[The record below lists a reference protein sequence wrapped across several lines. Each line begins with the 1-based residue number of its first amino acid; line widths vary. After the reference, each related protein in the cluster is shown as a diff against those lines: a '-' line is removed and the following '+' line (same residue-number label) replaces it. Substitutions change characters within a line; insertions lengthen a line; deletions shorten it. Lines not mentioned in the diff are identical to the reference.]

1 MFFSFIFLPSTIC
14 RGLNSDVTI
23 FRDFVFWRHFRGISF
38 YNNRAISI
46 NREWFVRESRPWN
59 DVGMARF
66 KKGNNFPLST
76 PTVRRKDVKM
86 LRTQVEPRAASKCG
100 FTQVWHRFKHFHW
113 LRIYSWQE
121 CRFSTN
127 QRARN
132 RSVTGETLIGPY
144 RPPRNDVKMFKT
156 QVQYKPQASVI
167 KVYQF
172 GTFQLT
178 SVNSQGLYQNWSKFP
193 RFLPKLLQ
201 LTRRCVNFFFNIERS
216 SYWFPIRRF
225 YWLTVYI

>member
-1 MFFSFIFLPSTIC
+1 MTW
-14 RGLNSDVTI
+14 G
-23 FRDFVFWRHFRGISF
+23 WHG
-38 YNNRAISI
+38 
-46 NREWFVRESRPWN
+46 
-59 DVGMARF
+59 F

-113 LRIYSWQE
+113 LSIYSWQE

-144 RPPRNDVKMFKT
+144 RPLEMMSKCSKLKCSTNRRRVSSKCT
-156 QVQYKPQASVI
+156 S
-167 KVYQF
+167 
-172 GTFQLT
+172 TFQLT

-193 RFLPKLLQ
+193 RFLPKLLSRVLIDFQSPDFIDWQFIFRFQ
-201 LTRRCVNFFFNIERS
+201 LFYSRKFFRFSLSCGKPLDTKDYSLGSIIS
-216 SYWFPIRRF
+216 SISLF
-225 YWLTVYI
+225 

>member
-1 MFFSFIFLPSTIC
+1 
-14 RGLNSDVTI
+14 
-23 FRDFVFWRHFRGISF
+23 
-38 YNNRAISI
+38 
-46 NREWFVRESRPWN
+46 
-59 DVGMARF
+59 
-66 KKGNNFPLST
+66 
-76 PTVRRKDVKM
+76 M

-113 LRIYSWQE
+113 LSIYSWQE

-193 RFLPKLLQ
+193 RFLPKLLSRVLIDFQSPDFIDWQFIFRFQ
-201 LTRRCVNFFFNIERS
+201 LFYSRKFFRFSLSCGKPLDTKDYSLGSIIS
-216 SYWFPIRRF
+216 SISLFYDLTIFMLSWF
-225 YWLTVYI
+225 

>member
-1 MFFSFIFLPSTIC
+1 M
-14 RGLNSDVTI
+14 
-23 FRDFVFWRHFRGISF
+23 H
-38 YNNRAISI
+38 
-46 NREWFVRESRPWN
+46 
-59 DVGMARF
+59 
-66 KKGNNFPLST
+66 KKEFFPLYCVHISRFHSAVT
-76 PTVRRKDVKM
+76 SNHKSFSPAATLD
-86 LRTQVEPRAASKCG
+86 PRPRLWTRDSDIGPATATLDPRPRLWTRDPRPATISQ
-100 FTQVWHRFKHFHW
+100 TQVWHRFKHFHW

-201 LTRRCVNFFFNIERS
+201 LTLRCVNFF
-216 SYWFPIRRF
+216 
-225 YWLTVYI
+225 